1 MAEKINQVSIW
12 SSFDNL
18 VEQAEQKF
26 FAHEYEEALK
36 LWKEYARITG
46 AQNWQ
51 RIFDDLSYLLNNYLS
66 TRFTDPQEYF
76 EDWIRLRQKL
86 HRNEISP
93 YAFGLIEKMY
103 AKIFLAGKQTVS
115 FDLATGIFC
124 FVEKRFDKAQEN
136 LNIVL
141 NHQPDNLLGRVYL
154 SKCFFAMN
162 NEDKGLA
169 YLTQAMFLG
178 GHQILPED
186 VGSAKIRN
194 LYGKL
199 RSVHGKGEVGVW
211 MVPFEAWFRN
221 WLIWLED
228 ITFFQVMQ
236 LKERNERI
244 LQVKYYASEK
254 YRHFVRCLFIAE
266 YVRQFLPKEKG
277 IIWEQEAYME
287 KLDAA
292 LFERYR
298 RKRKPIV

>member
-1 MAEKINQVSIW
+1 MSDHIQQVSIW

-18 VEQAEQKF
+18 VEQAEKKF
-26 FAHEYEEALK
+26 FDHEYDDALK

-46 AQNWQ
+46 ARNWQ

-66 TRFTDPQEYF
+66 TKFNDPQEYF
-76 EDWIRLRQKL
+76 EDWLRLRQKL
-86 HRNEISP
+86 QTNQISS
-93 YAFGLIEKMY
+93 YAFRLIEQLY
-103 AKIFLAGKQTVS
+103 AKIFLASKQTVS
-115 FDLATGIFC
+115 FDIATGVFC
-124 FVEKRFDKAQEN
+124 FIERRYDKAQEN

-141 NHQPDNLLGRVYL
+141 NHQPDNLLGRIFL
-154 SKCFFAMN
+154 SKSAFATN
-162 NEDKGLA
+162 DQDKGLA

-178 GHQILPED
+178 GNEILADD
-186 VGSAKIRN
+186 VGSVQIKN

-236 LKERNERI
+236 QKERNERI

-287 KLDAA
+287 KLDSA

>member
-1 MAEKINQVSIW
+1 MADQTQQVSIW
-12 SSFDNL
+12 SSFENL
-18 VEQAEQKF
+18 VDQAEKKF
-26 FAHEYEEALK
+26 FNHEYEDALK
-36 LWKEYARITG
+36 LWKEYAHITG
-46 AQNWQ
+46 ARNWQ
-51 RIFDDLSYLLNNYLS
+51 RVSQDLSYLLNNFLS
-66 TRFTDPQEYF
+66 TKFSDPHEYY
-76 EDWIRLRQKL
+76 EDWIRLRKKLQK
-86 HRNEISP
+86 NEISS
-93 YAFGLIEKMY
+93 YAFKLIEQLY
-103 AKIFLAGKQTVS
+103 ARRFLSSKQTVS
-115 FDLATGIFC
+115 FDIATGIFC
-124 FVEKRFDKAQEN
+124 YIEKRYDKAQEN

-141 NHQPDNLLGRVYL
+141 NHQPDNLLARVFL
-154 SKCFFAMN
+154 SKSFNAIN
-162 NEDKGLA
+162 DEDKGLA

-178 GHQILPED
+178 GNQILPGD
-186 VGSAKIRN
+186 VGSIKIRN

-199 RSVHGKGEVGVW
+199 SSVHGKGEVGVW

-236 LKERNERI
+236 QKERNERI

-287 KLDAA
+287 KLDAR

-298 RKRKPIV
+298 RKRKPIA